1 MRLSGWCGAI
11 CATLIA
17 AQVHAGSEV
26 GDYRGLPADLAAAA
40 RAYDIAQFKS
50 DRAELERLLADD
62 YTVVDQMGGSL
73 TKAQDIANAL
83 APDHKTTSVAI
94 TKQVVKAWPNGAA
107 LGGWVEAKGTDH
119 GKAFVY
125 RGQFVDVWAKRHGRW
140 QVIFT
145 QIDEVAPR

>member
-17 AQVHAGSEV
+17 VQAHAGTEV
-26 GDYRGLPADLAAAA
+26 GDYSGLPADLAAAA
-40 RAYDIAQFKS
+40 TAYDVAQFKS
-50 DRAELERLLADD
+50 DRSELERLLADD
-62 YTVVDQMGGSL
+62 YTVVDQTGGSL

-83 APDHKTTSVAI
+83 APGRKTTYVAI
-94 TKQVVKAWPNGAA
+94 TKQVLKAWRNGAA
-107 LGGWVEAKGTDH
+107 LGGWVEARGTDH

-145 QIDEVAPR
+145 QIDEIPPR